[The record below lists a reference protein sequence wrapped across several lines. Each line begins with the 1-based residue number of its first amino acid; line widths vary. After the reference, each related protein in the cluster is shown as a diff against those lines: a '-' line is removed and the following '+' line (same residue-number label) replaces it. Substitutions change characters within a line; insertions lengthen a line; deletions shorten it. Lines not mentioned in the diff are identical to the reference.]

1 KAWFLSERKT
11 WKRDKDIIN
20 DDETLVSSSFN
31 NLFISINK
39 NPSDNNTTFDK
50 IAAGT
55 KNADGHLLYAP
66 LLNSHNI
73 LSSDIA
79 PLLDNAVKL
88 KSILKRKSNE
98 LEKPSAK
105 RVRFHS
111 SCKEQD
117 GFSVPQVSAK
127 RVRFHSSS
135 TTRYIFNDDDDKKSN
150 TEAAYMDF
158 LEQNKKFKDVPAA
171 ELLTSVVFNLLLN
184 DKKDVPAAELP
195 TSVV

>member
-1 KAWFLSERKT
+1 DSQIERKT
-11 WKRDKDIIN
+11 WNRDKDIIN

-39 NPSDNNTTFDK
+39 KPRDNNTTFDK

-55 KNADGHLLYAP
+55 ENADGHLPYMNHAP

-117 GFSVPQVSAK
+117 GFPVPQVSAK
-127 RVRFHSSS
+127 RVRIHSSS
-135 TTRYIFNDDDDKKSN
+135 RTRYIFNDDDDKKSN

-158 LEQNKKFKDVPAA
+158 LEQNKK
-171 ELLTSVVFNLLLN
+171 L
-184 DKKDVPAAELP
+184 KDVPAAELP
-195 TSVV
+195 TSVVFIPRV